1 MKSDVMTIGDTF
13 DRFGINFRT
22 IQLEDGRWRWQM
34 AHDIGYGEEFK
45 PDLEML
51 ANMDG
56 YDTESEAIDAACEF
70 AELL

>member
-13 DRFGINFRT
+13 DRFGIDFRT
-22 IQLEDGRWRWQM
+22 IQLADGRWRWQM

-45 PDLEML
+45 PDLETL
-51 ANMDG
+51 ASMDG
-56 YDTESEAIDAACEF
+56 YDTESEAIDAAYEY